1 MSKSTILTTNAP
13 TPIGPYSQGILAKGS
28 FLFTAGQVAID
39 PMTGQIV
46 AGDIKAQTRQVMQNV
61 QAILEQAGLSFANV
75 VKTTVF
81 LKDISEF
88 SAMNE
93 VYAQF
98 FKSDPPARSTVEV
111 ARLPKDVK
119 VEIDVIAVVRDS

>member
-39 PMTGQIV
+39 PKTGQIV

-61 QAILEQAGLSFANV
+61 QAILEQSGLSFASV
-75 VKTTVF
+75 VKTMVF
-81 LKDISEF
+81 LKDMNEF
-88 SAMNE
+88 SKVNE
-93 VYAQF
+93 IYKKYF
-98 FKSDPPARSTVEV
+98 GENPPARSTVEV
-111 ARLPKDVK
+111 SRLPKDVLF
-119 VEIDVIAVVRDS
+119 EMDAIACLD